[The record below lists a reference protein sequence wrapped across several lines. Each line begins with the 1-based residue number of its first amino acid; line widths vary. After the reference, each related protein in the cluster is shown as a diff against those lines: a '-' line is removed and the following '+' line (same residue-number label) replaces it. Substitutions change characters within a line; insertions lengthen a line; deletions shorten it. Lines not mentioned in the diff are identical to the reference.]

1 MPRANHWAL
10 PDVQAAYDEW
20 WLDIYT
26 KGLARFNADKVIT
39 RAEVVAFFNRAFGR
53 MADIAYID
61 ANADRLTT
69 FKHVKTT
76 DWFYYKVITVANT
89 YASYGMEWF
98 NDSNGL
104 DNEFTNLDKIE
115 WDTKLR
121 NDKEV
126 IETLR
131 RVNFQRNVR

>member
-1 MPRANHWAL
+1 
-10 PDVQAAYDEW
+10 
-20 WLDIYT
+20 
-26 KGLARFNADKVIT
+26 
-39 RAEVVAFFNRAFGR
+39 

-61 ANADRLTT
+61 ANADRITT

-76 DWFYYKVITVANT
+76 DGFYYKVITVANT
-89 YASYGMEWF
+89 YVSYGMKWF

-104 DNEFTNLDKIE
+104 DNEFTKLDKIE

-121 NDKEV
+121 KDKEV

-131 RVNFQRNVR
+131 RINFQRNVR

>member
-10 PDVQAAYDEW
+10 PEAQAAYDECS
-20 WLDIYT
+20 LDIYT

-39 RAEVVAFFNRAFGR
+39 RAEVIALFNRAFGR

-76 DWFYYKVITVANT
+76 GWFYYKVITVANT

-104 DNEFTNLDKIE
+104 DNEFTKLDKIE

-131 RVNFQRNVR
+131 RINFQRNVR